1 VTDDYAAVLEL
12 LTRVPRPPEAPPP
25 AGATE
30 EQLDALDSA
39 LGYPTPDAVRGWLRA
54 CNGIIAGPGGL
65 YGTQTAL
72 DFLDIESV
80 LARYPQWQSAG
91 WLPVAGDG
99 TGNQYVVDTRREHLG
114 TDAVFFV
121 DVSADPDRLG
131 YVVASGLRRFLLF
144 LLEKEVGERRWPFDS
159 GYTLDQD
166 PDLAEVTPPELL
178 PWHAG

>member
-1 VTDDYAAVLEL
+1 MTDDYAAVLEL
-12 LTRVPRPPEAPPP
+12 LARVPRPPEAPPP
-25 AGATE
+25 AGATQ
-30 EQLDALDSA
+30 EQLDALA
-39 LGYPTPDAVRGWLRA
+39 AGLGYPVPGSVRAWLRA

-65 YGTQTAL
+65 YGTQTAP

-80 LARYPQWQSAG
+80 LARHPRWRPAG

-99 TGNQYVVDTRREHLG
+99 TGNHYVVDTRQQHLG

-144 LLEKEVGERRWPFDS
+144 LLEKEVGERRWPFDR
-159 GYTLDQD
+159 GYVLDRD
-166 PDLAEVTPPELL
+166 PGLAAVTPPDLL